1 MRDTKISDS
10 ITFPE
15 IIQES
20 WIFSKGAD
28 IKDAEDANVKDA
40 EDADANYL
48 WSIDRA
54 HIKQQ
59 SPQSVQG
66 AYIIVK
72 IWWIKSSSK
81 HDESSCL
88 IVWMWLFSSTR
99 AHKTYFMQ
107 SVFHA

>member
-1 MRDTKISDS
+1 MWDTKISDL

-28 IKDAEDANVKDA
+28 IKDAEDA
-40 EDADANYL
+40 DANYL
-48 WSIDRA
+48 WSIDRV

-88 IVWMWLFSSTR
+88 IVWMWLFSSAR

-107 SVFHA
+107 SVFHT

>member
-48 WSIDRA
+48 
-54 HIKQQ
+54 
-59 SPQSVQG
+59 
-66 AYIIVK
+66 
-72 IWWIKSSSK
+72 
-81 HDESSCL
+81 
-88 IVWMWLFSSTR
+88 
-99 AHKTYFMQ
+99 
-107 SVFHA
+107 